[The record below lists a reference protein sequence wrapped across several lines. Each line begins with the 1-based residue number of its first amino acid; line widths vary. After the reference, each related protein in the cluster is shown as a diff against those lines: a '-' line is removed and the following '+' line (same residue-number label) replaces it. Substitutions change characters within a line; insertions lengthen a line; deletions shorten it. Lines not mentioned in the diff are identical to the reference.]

1 MPFNSPQINT
11 NRKQLRN
18 RNAWLILL
26 LTLAIMVVISAFYAF
41 QKLYFRLAYPPPT
54 SGNTQTLHKITGIGR
69 DFVYDLS
76 GSEASGYGNA
86 MNLFDENADPANG
99 YAPTANTSPLP
110 WVRPYLFYPN
120 GKGLRIVIDL
130 QSIHNLNYIYYYD
143 RSPVG
148 DSIWFYS
155 GNMQNWKL
163 EKACTTI
170 GSPAAWGWRSF
181 PVNANTRFLML
192 RLNSPK
198 ADITELVLYGNQLE
212 KNENQAKEPLTG
224 PLSRPSLQEFAG
236 TNTYDY
242 VPPALLKYFPKIRL
256 YRMMDYFDRD
266 TVQQYP
272 KNRISLNHDGLPV
285 GKQFSDYLDSLH
297 LQSGNEL
304 WMSIRGLPLSQ
315 QKKGYKEQEKPVT
328 GPKMDSENPLS
339 YGRHARTYWNI
350 AAIFGNKKQDTAQ
363 IDVTDIPKRT
373 GLHSMHRIEN
383 GNEED
388 GWWSNFYWTPMDYF
402 AASSADFDGAEGKL
416 GPKTGIK
423 QADPGFQLMTS
434 GMIQLDTNRVRTLKF
449 LCEQL
454 RSDKKFI
461 WEGGV
466 QYHYYSNDGIMAIHE
481 AGKGISPEEDSLRA
495 KLSRVR
501 AFHDRIL
508 PGIPLILG
516 ENGYDRKQSSWQK
529 TPLLPGYNEGQS
541 QGIMVIRSM
550 LAVFMAGFDGYN
562 QFMMRSASNDENA
575 GGTFATS
582 GMIGGPAN
590 PVIYPAWY
598 YWATVMQNL
607 GSFKPDGVVS
617 ETGPVWIYKLRSS
630 SNSSQIAYILFSPTH
645 NGTLIKNYRL
655 KPEQNGYQ
663 QFDEIV
669 LKDKSVNGLKITR
682 QLEDGFIRLNIGES
696 PTIVILK

>member
-1 MPFNSPQINT
+1 MPFYSPKISDSHQPLG
-11 NRKQLRN
+11 KS
-18 RNAWLILL
+18 NAWLVLLFILGIAS
-26 LTLAIMVVISAFYAF
+26 AICLFYGI
-41 QKLYFRLAYPPPT
+41 QKLYYRLAYSPT
-54 SGNTQTLHKITGIGR
+54 TTLNPQPLHKISGIGR

-99 YAPTANTSPLP
+99 IAPTAKTSPLP
-110 WVRPYLFYPN
+110 WARPNLYYQKD
-120 GKGLRIVIDL
+120 KGLRIVIDL
-130 QSIHNLNYIYYYD
+130 QAIHNLTEIYYYD

-148 DSIWFYS
+148 DSIWFYTGS
-155 GNMQNWKL
+155 MREWKL
-163 EKACTTI
+163 EKACKTI
-170 GSPAAWGWRSF
+170 GAPASWGWRHFS
-181 PVNANTRFLML
+181 AHSQTRYLML
-192 RLNSPK
+192 RFNSPK
-198 ADITELVLYGNQLE
+198 ADLTELVLYGNPLE
-212 KNENQAKEPLTG
+212 KIEKTAQPLLTG
-224 PLSRPSLQEFAG
+224 LDREPSLQEFAG

-242 VPPALLKYFPKIRL
+242 VPPPLLKYFPKIRL

-266 TVQQYP
+266 TIQQYP
-272 KNRISLNHDGLPV
+272 KNPISLNHDGLPA
-285 GKQFSDYLDSLH
+285 GKQFTDYLDSLRK
-297 LQSGNEL
+297 QSGNEL
-304 WMSIRGLPLSQ
+304 WMSVRGLPLSQ
-315 QKKGYKEQEKPVT
+315 IKKGHKEQEKPVNQD
-328 GPKMDSENPLS
+328 GMDTENPIS
-339 YGRHARTYWNI
+339 YSRHARTFWNI
-350 AAIFGNKKQDTAQ
+350 AAIFGRQAQDSNQ
-363 IDVTDIPKRT
+363 LDVTDIPKRS
-373 GLHSMHRIEN
+373 GLNLMQRIEN

-388 GWWSNFYWTPMDYF
+388 GWWSNNYWTPMDYF
-402 AASSADFDGAEGKL
+402 ALSTADFDGAEGKL

-454 RSDKKFI
+454 RTDKKFI

-466 QYHYYSNDGIMAIHE
+466 QYHYYSNDGIMAIRE
-481 AGKGISPEEDSLRA
+481 ASTGISPEEDSLRS

-516 ENGYDRKQSSWQK
+516 ENGYDRKQSSWQR
-529 TPLLPGYNEGQS
+529 TPLIPGYNEGQS

-550 LAVFMAGFDGYN
+550 IAVFMARFDGYN

-575 GGTFATS
+575 SGTFATS

-590 PVIYPAWY
+590 PIIYPAWY

-607 GSFKPDGVVS
+607 GSFKPDGIVS
-617 ETGPVWIYKLRSS
+617 EAGPVWIYKLR
-630 SNSSQIAYILFSPTH
+630 NCNNPKQIAYILFSPTH
-645 NGTLIKNYRL
+645 NGSLIKNFRL
-655 KPEQNGYQ
+655 KPEENGYQ

-682 QLEDGFIRLNIGES
+682 PLEDGFMRLNIGES